1 MTILK
6 NRRGQRRHNTLGVP
20 FIFFGRM
27 NMKKTFA
34 IIAAVVMGLS
44 LVGCSK
50 KSDEKVLRIGM
61 EIGYPPFE
69 YYAEDGK
76 TPSGFDVQLGKAI
89 ADKLG
94 YKVEYV
100 DTAWDGIFAGLDTDK
115 YDVIMSATT
124 ITEERLQNYAF
135 STPYIGNGQ
144 AIILA
149 KNSTLNITKPED
161 LTGMR
166 VGYQAETT
174 SDIFMTKKADAGLKF
189 TAEEYDKVMNAYDDL
204 KLGRCDAV
212 VSDSLVAVSYLG
224 KPDTVYKQVWAGTP
238 DEYFG
243 VCMKKGNDA
252 LTEAVNKALA
262 EMKADGTLK
271 NIYMKIFGMDL
282 SSSIGE

>member
-1 MTILK
+1 
-6 NRRGQRRHNTLGVP
+6 
-20 FIFFGRM
+20 
-27 NMKKTFA
+27 MKKTLA
-34 IIAAVVMGLS
+34 VLLAVVVALAFTGCAKKAAKTGLT
-44 LVGCSK
+44 LKDG
-50 KSDEKVLRIGM
+50 VLTVGM

-69 YYAEDGK
+69 YFDEDGK
-76 TPSGFDVQLGKAI
+76 TPIGFDVELGKAL
-89 ADKLG
+89 AEKLG
-94 YKVEYV
+94 VKVEFV

-115 YDVIMSATT
+115 YDTVMSAVT
-124 ITEERLQNYAF
+124 ITEERKGNYNF
-135 STPYIGNGQ
+135 SSPYIGNGQ

-149 KNSTLNITKPED
+149 KDSTLSIAKPED
-161 LTGMR
+161 LANLR

-174 SDIFMTKKADAGLKF
+174 SDIFMTKQADAGLKF

>member
-1 MTILK
+1 
-6 NRRGQRRHNTLGVP
+6 
-20 FIFFGRM
+20 
-27 NMKKTFA
+27 MKKTVA
-34 IIAAVVMGLS
+34 VLVAAVLALAFTGCAKKATNSGLT
-44 LVGCSK
+44 LKQGVL
-50 KSDEKVLRIGM
+50 KVGM

-69 YYAEDGK
+69 YYDEDGK
-76 TPSGFDVQLGKAI
+76 TPIGFDVELGKAV

-94 YKVEYV
+94 VQVEFV

-115 YDVIMSATT
+115 YDVIMSAVT
-124 ITEERLQNYAF
+124 ITDERKANYNF

-149 KNSTLNITKPED
+149 KDSTLTVNGPES
-161 LTGMR
+161 LANLR

-224 KPDTVYKQVWAGTP
+224 KPDTVYKQAWAGTP

-243 VCMKKGNDA
+243 VCMKKGNDQ
-252 LTEAVNKALA
+252 LTDAVNKALA
-262 EMKADGTLK
+262 DMKADGTLK
-271 NIYMKIFGMDL
+271 NIYLKIFGVDM
-282 SSSIGE
+282 SSSIAQ

>member
-20 FIFFGRM
+20 FIFFWRM

-115 YDVIMSATT
+115 YDIIMSATT

-161 LTGMR
+161 LSGMR

-174 SDIFMTKKADAGLKF
+174 SDIFMTKKAAEGLKF
-189 TAEEYDKVMNAYDDL
+189 EPEEYDKVMNAYDDL

-212 VSDSLVAVSYLG
+212 CSDSLVAVSYLG
-224 KPDTVYKQVWAGTP
+224 KPDTEYKQVWAGTP

-243 VCMKKGNDA
+243 VCIKKSN
-252 LTEAVNKALA
+252 TELVDKVNKAL
-262 EMKADGTLK
+262 EELKADGTLK
-271 NIYMKIFGMDL
+271 QIYLNVFGVDMSD
-282 SSSIGE
+282 SIK